1 MAYLHLK
8 NWIKTKIQIPKSLS
22 LPFGFEMPLLP
33 ISEELHLSLEGNRIT
48 GIFNLLAKKV
58 WV

>member
-8 NWIKTKIQIPKSLS
+8 NWIKTEIQIPKSLS

-33 ISEELHLSLEGNRIT
+33 ISEELHLSLDEIELEG
-48 GIFNLLAKKV
+48 F
-58 WV
+58 